1 MFPCSLSPMQSE
13 KDARAKEVAMAKVA
27 LAQLGKRGREEDS
40 SNEDEIDARNF
51 DSLKWRQELH
61 RASKRWKIEDTTE
74 EEISTAKKDALPD
87 QPMSDVEAE
96 EDNDVDDDVVVEG
109 IVKMDLESEVPLRKV
124 TDVQSPRELLA
135 AGVCEYYFFL
145 PLLIIFEF

>member
-1 MFPCSLSPMQSE
+1 MFPCSLSPTQSE

-61 RASKRWKIEDTTE
+61 RATKRRKIEDTTE

-96 EDNDVDDDVVVEG
+96 EDNDDGDVIVEG
-109 IVKMDLESEVPLRKV
+109 IVKMDLESEVALRKV

-135 AGVCEYYFFL
+135 AGVCECYFF
-145 PLLIIFEF
+145 

>member
-1 MFPCSLSPMQSE
+1 
-13 KDARAKEVAMAKVA
+13 MAKVA

-51 DSLKWRQELH
+51 DSLKWRQELQ
-61 RASKRWKIEDTTE
+61 RATKRQKIEDTTE
-74 EEISTAKKDALPD
+74 DEMSTHKKDALPD

-96 EDNDVDDDVVVEG
+96 EDNDDGDVIVEG
-109 IVKMDLESEVPLRKV
+109 IVKMDLESEVALRKV

-135 AGVCEYYFFL
+135 AGVCEYYFF
-145 PLLIIFEF
+145 